1 MYSWSARYPKSRIRQ
16 ELSNAPR
23 WELYSYQISDFPSL
37 RRPYP
42 ITTRVSWQDT
52 PAHEARIVNRQE
64 SPEHSALPIRP
75 LGRSDDIGRGRPQGL
90 DSRLGYGTIHV
101 DPHGPVGIN
110 PLGELGALDCPDV
123 VSWRRTPKAES
134 EQTAA
139 ITSSDG
145 QVPVLQPIAFAW
157 GRVLPPC
164 SATIILSLE
173 QQLEFPS
180 FPSKNQRRAAPPF
193 VKRSAAERNKRGGGT
208 PHAADAPSRPL
219 RRLGRL
225 GPLGLLQ
232 PVTGDVQLQDHAVMH
247 QAVDRRRRRHRVL
260 ENHFPLRER

>member
-1 MYSWSARYPKSRIRQ
+1 MGSSGRMANPGGPCSDRVPTSQRRIWSAISVAVASGSFADCLPLVRIQ
-16 ELSNAPR
+16 KR
-23 WELYSYQISDFPSL
+23 WLNGL
-37 RRPYP
+37 R
-42 ITTRVSWQDT
+42 
-52 PAHEARIVNRQE
+52 
-64 SPEHSALPIRP
+64 
-75 LGRSDDIGRGRPQGL
+75 
-90 DSRLGYGTIHV
+90 
-101 DPHGPVGIN
+101 
-110 PLGELGALDCPDV
+110 
-123 VSWRRTPKAES
+123 
-134 EQTAA
+134 
-139 ITSSDG
+139 TSSIRY
-145 QVPVLQPIAFAW
+145 VF
-157 GRVLPPC
+157 PPRRFKLMRQSAGSRGTGHPPNDESSGCC

>member
-1 MYSWSARYPKSRIRQ
+1 MGVRRQ
-16 ELSNAPR
+16 IPA
-23 WELYSYQISDFPSL
+23 L
-37 RRPYP
+37 RRP
-42 ITTRVSWQDT
+42 
-52 PAHEARIVNRQE
+52 
-64 SPEHSALPIRP
+64 LP
-75 LGRSDDIGRGRPQGL
+75 GRS
-90 DSRLGYGTIHV
+90 GTSPPASIR
-101 DPHGPVGIN
+101 
-110 PLGELGALDCPDV
+110 
-123 VSWRRTPKAES
+123 SWRRRSRRRRRRSLPVDDVARFRHLDKPREAGRTADHIACHPLDACPVVGSQIQRLVGMKARMRPA
-134 EQTAA
+134 TH
-139 ITSSDG
+139 ILNHFRLD
-145 QVPVLQPIAFAW
+145 
-157 GRVLPPC
+157 C